1 MRAVARIVDTHA
13 EATSVTI
20 TATLVSLTQDEWAVG
35 KSFFLICDILLP
47 IAYVSWYIFNH
58 TYAERVDRWK
68 RIQQIQNARAEPIL
82 PGNQIEVMIT
92 EVSAR
97 DYSAEAETTEVKAQ
111 AIASEEEVT
120 DGEPPVA
127 QVPQWLEQIKKRA
140 TRGKIE
146 PYTPVPG
153 IRIRRVKGEL
163 KLTYNNNE

>member
-1 MRAVARIVDTHA
+1 VETDT
-13 EATSVTI
+13 TN
-20 TATLVSLTQDEWAVG
+20 
-35 KSFFLICDILLP
+35 P
-47 IAYVSWYIFNH
+47 
-58 TYAERVDRWK
+58 
-68 RIQQIQNARAEPIL
+68 NARAEPIL
-82 PGNQIEVMIT
+82 PGNQIMCIEVMIT

-140 TRGKIE
+140 PKGKIE

-153 IRIRRVKGEL
+153 IRITRVKGQL
-163 KLTYNNNE
+163 KLTYDNNE